1 MTNRNK
7 AAHLIMEAAR
17 ESELPTEIAVNAVE
31 ALQQAGLLAPERM
44 IPHPRPP
51 VDIHQPAWALRDWK
65 DNYSHSW
72 VSVMGGAIWLI
83 HGEGGSY
90 AMNASQ
96 AHDLAAA
103 LLSAINHQ
111 EEA

>member
-7 AAHLIMEAAR
+7 AANLITEAAR
-17 ESELPTEIAVNAVE
+17 ESELPTEVAVNAVE

-44 IPHPRPP
+44 IPYPRPP
-51 VDIHQPAWALRDWK
+51 KDVHQPAWALRDGA
-65 DNYSHSW
+65 DDYSRSW
-72 VSVMGGAIWLI
+72 VSVMGRTIWLI

-90 AMNASQ
+90 AMTTSQ

-111 EEA
+111 D

>member
-1 MTNRNK
+1 MTNRSK
-7 AAHLIMEAAR
+7 AAHLITEAAR
-17 ESELPTEIAVNAVE
+17 ESELPTEVAVNAVE

-51 VDIHQPAWALRDWK
+51 KDVHQPAWALRDGE
-65 DNYSHSW
+65 DDHSRSW
-72 VSVMGGAIWLI
+72 VSVLGKRIWI
-83 HGEGGSY
+83 TDSHGWGKSMTIG
-90 AMNASQ
+90 Q

-111 EEA
+111 D

>member
-17 ESELPTEIAVNAVE
+17 ESELPTEVAVKAVD

-51 VDIHQPAWALRDWK
+51 KDVHLPAWGLRDAE
-65 DNYSHSW
+65 DDHSRSW
-72 VSVMGGAIWLI
+72 VSVMGGTIWLI